1 MWDEDECYPPDRW
14 DEIFDNPYYGE
25 GTDYDFYEDN
35 ELDAYRD
42 ELDEL

>member
-1 MWDEDECYPPDRW
+1 MWDEDECYPPNW
-14 DEIFDNPYYGE
+14 EEVFDNPYYGT
-25 GTDYDFYEDN
+25 GTDYDFYED